1 MNTINATACANLK
14 LNRGRNLL
22 TGIAIM
28 LTAFLIFSITT
39 LGSGVI
45 RFQFHAANQ
54 LYPTY
59 HIMYRDVPEQT
70 AAELARSAD
79 IEKLGLRQDT
89 AQIRQEDTICRLI
102 YLDETGR
109 ELGRIDLERGSF
121 PVEKNEIAVSRGMLQ
136 AFSISGSADIGDE
149 ITLPIQPIE
158 AHGLGFEQEYTFTI
172 CGILPTPEAEEDN
185 RLYSALVS
193 EPFVRELL
201 PASERL
207 YRVMVRFSNARSYT
221 TDAIIQ
227 KGENIAEAFS
237 IPKGNIS
244 ENSPYLLAN
253 YIDPT
258 FYSAIAVVLII
269 VVLAGIITIY
279 SIYYVS
285 TMYKV
290 QEYGKLKALGATSKQ
305 VRSIVFREGMLT
317 ALLAIPV
324 GLLTGTGASYGAFS
338 FFLNTFSSNDALGE
352 ALRAAF
358 NSRELP
364 LLQGWVYF
372 FAAAVTLFTTAV
384 SLRRPVRIASKIS
397 PVEAMRY
404 DGPGCRTKAKQRK
417 GYADISLFRLV
428 RANLSRNR
436 KRTMITLAALSV
448 TGVLF
453 LSVSTV
459 LSCSNPSEI
468 AHDRIL
474 YDFELS
480 IYSVSGDKMRPEF
493 EWTSI
498 QQDNPLDAALEEQ
511 VRSIP
516 GVTKLIRQLSTDV
529 LLTDVYDGD
538 ELWST
543 SVTGVPKE
551 LADAMEK
558 SVIQGEISYEELLDG
573 DKIILNKKAYNWSP
587 EWQIGSRIS
596 MLIEDGGRQIP
607 KTFVVAAIAEPPVYL
622 NFYAPFMVPS
632 EVLEKLC
639 VNNQTYHWS
648 IQTEPGQLKA
658 AEAQL
663 RQMAQGNQFL
673 RLRTFEEELA
683 ERAELSGFTSAIC
696 YLFLSILGG
705 ICIMNL
711 INTMTNS
718 VYVRRRELGMMQAL
732 GMSEKQLSRL
742 FRLEG
747 LFYTLGSLAFST
759 AFGSL
764 FGYVFYVKAKDSGFL
779 SIVSYHYPY
788 TQTLVLFIAIAAIQL
803 LMTWILARSFRKQS
817 LIDRIRFS

>member
-1 MNTINATACANLK
+1 MNTINTTACANLK
-14 LNRGRNLL
+14 QNRGRNLL

-28 LTAFLIFSITT
+28 LTAFLIFTITT

-79 IEKLGLRQDT
+79 IEQLGLRQDT
-89 AQIRQEDTICRLI
+89 AQVRQGETVCRLI
-102 YLDETGR
+102 YLDEAGL
-109 ELGRIDLERGSF
+109 ELGRIDLESGRF
-121 PVEKNEIAVSRGMLQ
+121 PAGKNEIAVSQGMLQ
-136 AFSISGSADIGDE
+136 AFSIQADIGDV
-149 ITLPIQPIE
+149 ITLPLQPIE
-158 AHGLGFEQEYTFTI
+158 AHGLGFEKEYTFTI
-172 CGILPTPEAEEDN
+172 CGILPTPETEEDN
-185 RLYSALVS
+185 QLYSALVS
-193 EPFVRELL
+193 APFVRELL
-201 PASERL
+201 PASDRL
-207 YRVMVRFSNARSYT
+207 YRVMVRLANAQSYT

-227 KGENIAEAFS
+227 KGERVAEAFS

-244 ENSPYLLAN
+244 ENSPYLIAN

-258 FYSAIAVVLII
+258 FYSSIAAILVV

-324 GLLTGTGASYGAFS
+324 GLLAGTVASYGAFS
-338 FFLNTFSSNDALGE
+338 FFLNNFSGNDVLGDT
-352 ALRAAF
+352 LKAAF
-358 NSRELP
+358 NGRELP
-364 LLQGWVYF
+364 LLQGWVYAF
-372 FAAAVTLFTTAV
+372 TAAVTLVTTAV

-404 DGPGCRTKAKQRK
+404 DGPGCRTKEKQRR

-428 RANLSRNR
+428 KANLSRNR

-448 TGVLF
+448 TGILF
-453 LSVSTV
+453 LAVSAV
-459 LSCSNPSEI
+459 LSCADPAEI
-468 AHDRIL
+468 AHDQIL
-474 YDFELS
+474 YDLELS
-480 IYSVSGDKMRPEF
+480 IYAISGDKMRPEF
-493 EWTSI
+493 EWTAI
-498 QQDNPLDAALEEQ
+498 QQDNPLDDALEKQ

-516 GVTKLIRQLSTDV
+516 GVTRLISQLNTDV

-543 SVTGVPKE
+543 SISGVPEE
-551 LADAMEK
+551 LAAEMEK
-558 SVIQGEISYEELLDG
+558 SVIQGTISYEELLDG
-573 DKIILNKKAYNWSP
+573 DKIILNKKAYHWSP

-607 KTFVVAAIAEPPVYL
+607 KTFTVAAIADPPVYL
-622 NFYAPFMVPS
+622 NYYAPFMVPS
-632 EVLEKLC
+632 QVLEKLC
-639 VNNQTYHWS
+639 VNNQMYHWS
-648 IQTEPGQLKA
+648 IQTEPGQRKA
-658 AEAQL
+658 AEEQL
-663 RQMAQGNQFL
+663 RQIVQENQFL
-673 RLRTFEEELA
+673 KLGTFEEELA
-683 ERAELSGFTSAIC
+683 ERAELSGITSAVC

-747 LFYTLGSLAFST
+747 LFYTLGSLGFSI

-764 FGYVFYVKAKDSGFL
+764 FGYVFYVKAKASGFL

-788 TQTLVLFIAIAAIQL
+788 AQTLVLFLAIAAIQL

-817 LIDRIRFS
+817 LIDRIRFSE

>member
-14 LNRGRNLL
+14 MNRGRNLL

-54 LYPTY
+54 LYPIY

-89 AQIRQEDTICRLI
+89 AQVRQEDIICRLI
-102 YLDETGR
+102 YLDETGI
-109 ELGRIDLERGSF
+109 ELGRMDLESGRF
-121 PVEKNEIAVSRGMLQ
+121 PLEKNEIVVSQGMLQ
-136 AFSISGSADIGDE
+136 AFSISAGIGDA

-158 AHGLGFEQEYTFTI
+158 AHGLGFTQEYTFTI
-172 CGILPTPEAEEDN
+172 CGILPTPETEEDN
-185 RLYSALVS
+185 QLYSALVS
-193 EPFVRELL
+193 EPFVKELL
-201 PASERL
+201 PVTDRL
-207 YRVMVRFSNARSYT
+207 YRVMVRFANAQSYT
-221 TDAIIQ
+221 TDSIIQ
-227 KGENIAEAFS
+227 KGESIAEAFS

-244 ENSPYLLAN
+244 ENSPYLIAN
-253 YIDPT
+253 YIDPA
-258 FYSAIAVVLII
+258 FYSAIAAVLII

-324 GLLTGTGASYGAFS
+324 GLLAGTGASYGAFS
-338 FFLNTFSSNDALGE
+338 FFLNTFTSNDALGD
-352 ALRAAF
+352 ALKAAF
-358 NSRELP
+358 NGRELP
-364 LLQGWVYF
+364 ILQGWVYF
-372 FAAAVTLFTTAV
+372 FAAAVTLLTAAV

-404 DGPGCRTKAKQRK
+404 DGPGCRTKAKQRR

-453 LSVSTV
+453 LSVSAV
-459 LSCSNPSEI
+459 LSCANPAEI

-474 YDFELS
+474 YDLELS
-480 IYSVSGDKMRPEF
+480 VYAVSGDKMRPEF

-498 QQDNPLDAALEEQ
+498 QQDNPLDARLEEQ

-529 LLTDVYDGD
+529 LLTEVYDGD

-543 SVTGVPKE
+543 SVSGVPKE

-558 SVIQGEISYEELLDG
+558 SVIQGEVSYEELLDG
-573 DKIILNKKAYNWSP
+573 DKIVLNKKAYNWSP
-587 EWQIGSRIS
+587 DWQIGSRIS
-596 MLIEDGGRQIP
+596 VLIEDGSRQIP
-607 KTFVVAAIAEPPVYL
+607 KTFVVAAIADPPVYL
-622 NFYAPFMVPS
+622 NSFSPFMVPS

-639 VNNQTYHWS
+639 GNNQTYHWS
-648 IQTEPGQLKA
+648 IQAEPGQLKA

-663 RQMAQGNQFL
+663 RQIAQGNQFL
-673 RLRTFEEELA
+673 RLNTYEEELA
-683 ERAELSGFTSAIC
+683 ERAELSGFTSAVC

-732 GMSEKQLSRL
+732 GMSEKQMGSL

-747 LFYTLGSLAFST
+747 LFYTLGSLAFSIG
-759 AFGSL
+759 FGSL
-764 FGYVFYVKAKDSGFL
+764 FGYVFYVKAKASGFL

-788 TQTLVLFIAIAAIQL
+788 MQTLVLFITIAVIQL
-803 LMTWILARSFRKQS
+803 LMTWVLARSFRKQS